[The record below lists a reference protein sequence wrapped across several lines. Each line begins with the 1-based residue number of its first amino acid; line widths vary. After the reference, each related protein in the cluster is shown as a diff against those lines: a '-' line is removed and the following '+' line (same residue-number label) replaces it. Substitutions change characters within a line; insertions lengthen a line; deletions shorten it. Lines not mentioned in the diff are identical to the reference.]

1 MKRIFDLA
9 VSFFA
14 LLVLSPLLVPLTLML
29 RITGEGEIFYMQP
42 RVGLNGKLFNIF
54 KFATMLKNS
63 PNIGSGTL
71 TMRND
76 ARVLPIGVFLRK
88 TKINELPQLL
98 NILFGHMSIVGPRPL
113 VSSGEANYTTS
124 QAIIIRSVRPG
135 VTGIGSLMLRDEES
149 FYAHRSDAHDFY
161 KNEISPYK
169 ASLEIWYVENQS
181 FLLDIQI
188 IVFTAAAILFPNLRV
203 EKTFSSLPA
212 MPISMS
218 DSKR

>member
-9 VSFFA
+9 VSAFA

-29 RITGEGEIFYMQP
+29 RLTGEGEIFYMQP

-54 KFATMLKNS
+54 KFATMLKDS

-76 ARVLPIGVFLRK
+76 ARVLPFGVFLRK

-113 VSSGEANYTTS
+113 VPSGEANYTPS

-161 KNEISPYK
+161 RNEISPYK

-188 IVFTAAAILFPNLRV
+188 IVLTAAAILFPNLRV

-218 DSKR
+218 DSKL

>member
-42 RVGLNGKLFNIF
+42 RVGLNGELFNIF

>member
-181 FLLDIQI
+181 FQLDIQI
-188 IVFTAAAILFPNLRV
+188 VVLTAAAILFPNLRV
-203 EKTFSSLPA
+203 EKTFSSLPE

-218 DSKR
+218 DSKL

>member
-124 QAIIIRSVRPG
+124 QAMIIRSVRPG

-181 FLLDIQI
+181 FQLDIQI
-188 IVFTAAAILFPNLRV
+188 VVLTAAAILFPNLRV
-203 EKTFSSLPA
+203 EKTFSSLPE

-218 DSKR
+218 DSKL

>member
-161 KNEISPYK
+161 RNEISPYK

>member
-29 RITGEGEIFYMQP
+29 RLTGEGEIFYMQP

-161 KNEISPYK
+161 RNEISPYK

>member
-29 RITGEGEIFYMQP
+29 RLTGEGEIFYMQP

-181 FLLDIQI
+181 FQLDIQI
-188 IVFTAAAILFPNLRV
+188 VVLTAAAILFPNLRV
-203 EKTFSSLPA
+203 EKTFSSLPE

-218 DSKR
+218 DSKL